1 MSFIARL
8 LRMFAVRGSR
18 HVMSI
23 RPTRDLE
30 DLGGGRYRSLDT
42 DPQAWLESDRGRSPR
57 GWIVLRFE
65 VKSASA
71 HLCPLLRAVGGP
83 DGSPLATIPLPVMAK
98 GVVDALIC
106 LPYATTALRFDP
118 TDRRC
123 TFGLGSVEIREIS
136 PLGVLLRGM
145 RRSPRGFLKA
155 LTKLP
160 RTGYAEFKYNVSKLG
175 QTSPSNYHVWAE
187 YYDTRTTVDEEAI
200 KAHSARLPLTPKISV
215 VMPVWNTPETYLRAA
230 IESVLAQLYPHW
242 ELCIADDASTKTH
255 VGAVLREFA
264 ERDPRIKVVTLSE
277 NARIARASNAAL
289 AMATGDFIA
298 LLDHDDLLTNH
309 ALYMIAVEVNA
320 HPDANILYSDEDKI
334 DEDGVRSDPFFKPD
348 WDPERFYAQNYINH
362 LGVYRA
368 SVVKALAGFREGF
381 EGSQDYDLAL
391 RVIAQSKPE
400 RIRHIPFVL
409 YHWRI
414 FPGAATF
421 SPLPRGPATEAARR
435 ALRRHFA
442 NTGEAAEV
450 VEGGIPFTHRIKRPL
465 PAHPPRVS
473 LIIPTRDRLDLLGPC
488 VDGILHRTAY
498 PDIEVI
504 VVDNGS
510 AEPET
515 LRYFAE
521 IGALPNVQVL
531 RDDGPFNFSAL
542 NNAAARAATGTI
554 LGLINND
561 ILVIEPGW
569 LAEMVAQ
576 LIPQDV
582 GAVGAKLYYG
592 NDTIQHAGV
601 VLGIGGVAGH
611 LGKHVARRSW
621 GYANQLG
628 ITRCVSAATGAC
640 LLIKRDVFDAVGGL
654 DEADL
659 AVAFNDI
666 DLCIKIRAA
675 GYRIVWTPY
684 AELYHLESASRGYDT
699 IDPEKRLRLERE
711 ERCMLRRWGTAL
723 EQDPYFNPNFALT
736 SEDLVYAYP
745 PRTSR
750 PWIEGGD
757 GPGKKA
763 TDPKSEWLS
772 AP

>member
-1 MSFIARL
+1 MRFIPRL
-8 LRMFAVRGSR
+8 LRMFTVRGSR
-18 HVMSI
+18 HVMRV

-30 DLGGGRYRSLDT
+30 DLGDGRYRSLGV
-42 DPQAWLESDRGRSPR
+42 DPQAWLDSDRARSPR

-65 VKSASA
+65 VKEASA
-71 HLCPLLRAVGGP
+71 HLCPILRAVGGP
-83 DGSPLATIPLPVMAK
+83 DAGPLATIPLPIMAK

-118 TDRRC
+118 TDRSC
-123 TFGLGSVEIREIS
+123 VFEVGPVEIREIS
-136 PLGVLLRGM
+136 PLGVLMRGLLH
-145 RRSPRGFLKA
+145 SPRGFLKA
-155 LTKLP
+155 LSKLP

-175 QTSPSNYHVWAE
+175 QTSPTNYHVWAE
-187 YYDTRTTVDEEAI
+187 YYDTRGAVDEAAI
-200 KAHSARLPLTPKISV
+200 KAHCTRLKLTPKISI
-215 VMPVWNTPETYLRAA
+215 VMPVWNTPAAYLRAA
-230 IESVLAQLYPHW
+230 IESVLAQIYPHW
-242 ELCIADDASTKTH
+242 ELCIADDASTKPH

-264 ERDPRIKVVTLSE
+264 ARDTRVKVVTLAQNE
-277 NARIARASNAAL
+277 RIARASNAAL
-289 AMATGDFIA
+289 TLATGEFIA
-298 LLDHDDLLTNH
+298 LLDHDDLLANH
-309 ALYMIAVEVNA
+309 ALYLIAVEVNA
-320 HPDANILYSDEDKI
+320 HPDAAILYSDEDKI
-334 DEDGVRSDPFFKPD
+334 DEDGVRSDHFFKPD

-368 SVVKALAGFREGF
+368 SLVKALGGFREGF

-391 RVIAQSKPE
+391 RVIAQTKPE

-421 SPLPRGPATEAARR
+421 STMQRGPATEAARR

-442 NTGEAAEV
+442 DTGEEAEV
-450 VEGGIPFTHRIKRPL
+450 VEGGIPFTHRIRRPL
-465 PAHPPRVS
+465 PAMPPRVS
-473 LIIPTRDRLDLLGPC
+473 LIVPTRDRIDLLKPC
-488 VDGILHRTAY
+488 VDGLLHQTDY

-510 AEPET
+510 TEPET
-515 LRYFAE
+515 LDYLAE
-521 IGALPNVQVL
+521 IGALPNVRIL
-531 RDDGPFNFSAL
+531 RIDAPFNFSAI
-542 NNAAARAATGTI
+542 NNSAARFSTGEI

-561 ILVIEPGW
+561 LLVIEPGW
-569 LAEMVAQ
+569 LREMVAQ
-576 LIPQDV
+576 LVPEDV
-582 GAVGAKLYYG
+582 AAAGAKLYYG

-611 LGKHVARRSW
+611 MEKHVARKSW

-640 LLIKRDVFDAVGGL
+640 LLIKRGVFDAVGGL
-654 DEADL
+654 DEVNL
-659 AVAFNDI
+659 TVAFNDV
-666 DLCIKIRAA
+666 DLCLKIRAA
-675 GYRIVWTPY
+675 GHRIVWTPY

-699 IDPEKRLRLERE
+699 VDPVKNERFERE
-711 ERCMLRRWGTAL
+711 KHYMLARWGAVL
-723 EQDPYFNPNFALT
+723 EEDPYFNPNFTLT
-736 SEDLVYAYP
+736 SEDIVYACP
-745 PRTSR
+745 PRVSR

-763 TDPKSEWLS
+763 TGPKTEWLS